1 MPNPGSYSLVVDAI
15 IAEPQYSCKF
25 TRTLIDGGS
34 SINILY
40 RETMIKLGISEVDLQ
55 PSRTTFHGIVPGL
68 SCTPLGRIRLD
79 VVFGTPENF
88 RREPIWFEVAD
99 LSSPYHVLLGLPT
112 FAKFMLVP
120 HHPFLKMKLP
130 GPQGVI
136 TVCGDYKKS
145 IECSAAGSKLA
156 DLLVIAEERRQLD
169 KVVSMAQ
176 AQVKAPLPAGKAKR
190 ADDETQFQAAKDG
203 KRIALDPSDPTKCV
217 VVGAGLSSK

>member
-1 MPNPGSYSLVVDAI
+1 MMPNPNSYSLVVDCIVA
-15 IAEPQYSCKF
+15 APELSCKF

-40 RETMIKLGISEVDLQ
+40 RETLIKLGLGEADLT

-99 LSSPYHVLLGLPT
+99 LTSPYHVLLGLPA

-136 TVCGDYKKS
+136 TIYGDYKKS
-145 IECSAAGSKLA
+145 LECLAAGSRLA
-156 DLLVIAEERRQLD
+156 DSLVIAEERR
-169 KVVSMAQ
+169 
-176 AQVKAPLPAGKAKR
+176 
-190 ADDETQFQAAKDG
+190 
-203 KRIALDPSDPTKCV
+203 
-217 VVGAGLSSK
+217 